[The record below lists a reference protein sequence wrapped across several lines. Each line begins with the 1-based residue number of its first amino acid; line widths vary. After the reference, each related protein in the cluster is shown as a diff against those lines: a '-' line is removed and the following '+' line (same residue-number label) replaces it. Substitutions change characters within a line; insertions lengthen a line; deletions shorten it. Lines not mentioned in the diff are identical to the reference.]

1 MGRGEHDDL
10 AKVIAE
16 RQRANPAFAS
26 KLEEA
31 RKQVRERH
39 TTERLLKTARVRN
52 PYGSRGADAM
62 THHTAVAKEGR
73 RDLLKEKA
81 SERIRIPLT

>member
-39 TTERLLKTARVRN
+39 TTERLLQAARVRD
-52 PYGSRGADAM
+52 PYGSLGADAM
-62 THHTAVAKEGR
+62 TQRAAVAKEDR